1 MLHTH
6 IAIIYND
13 DIRVIDNIYIYI
25 YIYNYIYICM
35 HNIFAYR
42 LIGILG

>member
-13 DIRVIDNIYIYI
+13 DIRVIDYIYIHI
-25 YIYNYIYICM
+25 YIYNYIYIYACT
-35 HNIFAYR
+35 IF
-42 LIGILG
+42 LHID